1 MHQNRKWV
9 SFVQASQV
17 APGTFRVDNVTGWE
31 NGYFLMQACAGFP
44 WPNADCPVAL
54 VECDHGQ
61 EVRGDLSRQTAGMAT
76 ESLQA
81 GATSYCNLVEASL
94 AIRQAFVQISR
105 SLLLLTILAM
115 DCRASASQGT
125 CFSKGCMCSM
135 VFSKH
140 ESLIQ
145 ITCKGL

>member
-1 MHQNRKWV
+1 M
-9 SFVQASQV
+9 QASQG

-31 NGYFLMQACAGFP
+31 NGCFFMQACAGFP

-94 AIRQAFVQISR
+94 AIRQATFVRISR
-105 SLLLLTILAM
+105 SLLLPTILAM
-115 DCRASASQGT
+115 DCPASASQEI
-125 CFSKGCMCSM
+125 CFSKGPMCSM
-135 VFSKH
+135 VFFLH
-140 ESLIQ
+140 ESLAQ
-145 ITCKGL
+145 TTCKGL